1 MELSAIGLSFDVLT
15 QKGQLVFVRNNGT
28 DHHFKHQEILRAR
41 LRLFAEPI
49 IEGLL
54 VSGGS
59 VTKSFTYVPP
69 AKDIFPVMDAPSD
82 SRVVKWIAAATADA
96 CGNAV
101 VYWEDTVVPNWMGTG
116 KTAEFRWQPT
126 SELVSDLPI
135 EDIADH
141 LAWLRPLLTLIRRGV
156 KYGLSSVK
164 RRKRASYE
172 EEWDWGPDVIE

>member
-1 MELSAIGLSFDVLT
+1 MDLSTIGLSFDVLT
-15 QKGQLVFVRNNGT
+15 QNGQLVFVRNNGD

-41 LRLFAEPI
+41 LRLFADPI
-49 IEGLL
+49 TGDPS
-54 VSGGS
+54 SGS
-59 VTKSFTYVPP
+59 ITKSFTFVPTTR
-69 AKDIFPVMDAPSD
+69 DIFPVMDAPPN

-96 CGNAV
+96 RGNAV
-101 VYWEDTVVPNWMGTG
+101 VYWEDTVIENWLGTG

-126 SELVSDLPI
+126 SELVSDLPA

-141 LAWLRPLLTLIRRGV
+141 LAWLKPLLTLIKRGV
-156 KYGLSSVK
+156 KYGMSSVK